1 MGIYIKGEGGL
12 SDSND
17 GGGGGFEKPRGRE
30 GEGGA
35 AEGFFEGVE
44 HGKKRGFVLVC
55 FVLDELS

>member
-1 MGIYIKGEGGL
+1 MTE
-12 SDSND
+12 
-17 GGGGGFEKPRGRE
+17 GGGGFEKPRGRE